1 MNMNIASGL
10 ASAQG
15 PRSRNEDFAGVQRP
29 AGSAEEK
36 LGWIAALADGVSG
49 ETPHGG
55 GRMAAQSTVLS
66 LLRDWHAV
74 PADWD
79 TPAALERLIG
89 AQNLWLAA
97 HNRRNTEAALTTL
110 SAVVLRGQGFTLAQ
124 VGDSRI
130 WLIRHNAI
138 LQLTQDHALAQ
149 RDFARLTRAV
159 GLEDSLHVDFLQG
172 ELRIGDRLLLTSD
185 GVHGPLDALSLRDL
199 ALAGEP
205 QAAAEALVQAALQ
218 AGGRDN
224 ATALVLEVRGLA
236 EAGFDDVHRAA
247 DQLPTPDTLAIGSD
261 LDGMTLTAR
270 IADNGVHR
278 LHQAR
283 LADGRLVAI
292 KTLCPSRAADPAE
305 RAMLAHEGWLGQ
317 RLGGVEG
324 FVAAH
329 PIEPEASHFYLR
341 FDWHAG
347 RTMEQMLA
355 TRPALPDFIE
365 AARQLATALSRLH
378 RLGVIH
384 RDIKPGNLHLG
395 DDGRW
400 RVLDLGVA
408 LSGREPAS
416 QRELHAGT
424 PSYINPEQWDEPP
437 RAADVGSDL
446 FALGASLY
454 QWLTG
459 HLPYGEIEPYQRGR
473 YRRDPRAPSRLD
485 ARVPLWLDRLLLK
498 AVALDHQLRFETA
511 EEMLLAIERGAARPL
526 APQAATPLAQRDP
539 LALWQIG
546 LALSVLLNALL
557 IVWLLFLPR

>member
-1 MNMNIASGL
+1 MNMDIATGQ

-15 PRSRNEDFAGVQRP
+15 PRQRNEDFAAVQRP
-29 AGSAEEK
+29 AAGEEK

-49 ETPHGG
+49 DAPIAGG
-55 GRMAAQSTVLS
+55 GRMAAQTTVLA
-66 LLRDWHAV
+66 LMRDWHGI

-97 HNRRNTEAALTTL
+97 HNRRNAQAALTTL

-130 WLIRHNAI
+130 WLVRDNAI
-138 LQLTQDHALAQ
+138 LQLTQDHALPQ

-159 GLEDSLHVDFLQG
+159 GLEDALHVDFLQG
-172 ELRIGDRLLLTSD
+172 ELRVGDRLLLTSD
-185 GVHGPLDALSLRDL
+185 GVHGVLDARQLRDL
-199 ALAGEP
+199 ATGGDP
-205 QAAAEALVQAALQ
+205 QAAADALVAAALA
-218 AGGRDN
+218 AGTHDN
-224 ATALVLEVRGLA
+224 ASALLLHVRGLA
-236 EAGFDDVHRAA
+236 EAGFDDVRAA
-247 DQLPTPDTLAIGSD
+247 AERLPTPGELIIGS
-261 LDGMTLTAR
+261 LFDGMTLTAKV
-270 IADNGVHR
+270 ADNGIHR
-278 LHQAR
+278 LLQAR
-283 LADGRLVAI
+283 QPDGRLVAL
-292 KTLCPSRAADPAE
+292 KMLCPARAADPAE

-317 RLGGVEG
+317 RLAGVEG
-324 FVAAH
+324 FAAVH
-329 PIEPEASHFYLR
+329 PVDPDASHFYLS
-341 FDWHAG
+341 FDWQAG
-347 RTMEQMLA
+347 RTMEQMLG
-355 TRPALPDFIE
+355 TRPPLPEVIE
-365 AARQLATALSRLH
+365 AARQLATALGRLH

-384 RDIKPGNLHLG
+384 RDIKPGNLHRG
-395 DDGRW
+395 EDGQW
-400 RVLDLGVA
+400 RILDLGVA
-408 LSGREPAS
+408 LSGREPAA

-437 RAADVGSDL
+437 RPADAGSDL
-446 FALGASLY
+446 FALGVSLY

-498 AVALDHQLRFETA
+498 AVALDPTLRFETA

-526 APQAATPLAQRDP
+526 SPQAATPLAQRDP

-546 LALSVLLNALL
+546 LAMSVLLNALL

>member
-1 MNMNIASGL
+1 MNMDIASGQ
-10 ASAQG
+10 ASARG
-15 PRSRNEDFAGVQRP
+15 HRTRNEDFAAVQAPRD
-29 AGSAEEK
+29 SQEQH

-49 ETPHGG
+49 QAPDGG
-55 GRMAAQSTVLS
+55 GRMAAQTTVLA
-66 LLRDWHAV
+66 LLRDYHAV

-97 HNRRNTEAALTTL
+97 HNRRNPEAALTTL

-130 WLIRHNAI
+130 WLLRNNAI
-138 LQLTQDHALAQ
+138 LQLTQDHALPQ

-159 GLEDSLHVDFLQG
+159 GLEDTLHIDFLQG

-185 GVHGPLDALSLRDL
+185 GVHGTLNARRMKDL
-199 ALAGEP
+199 TLAGEP

-218 AGGRDN
+218 SGGRDN
-224 ATALVLEVRGLA
+224 ATAIVLEVRGLA
-236 EAGFDDVHRAA
+236 EAGFEDVRRAA
-247 DQLPTPDTLAIGSD
+247 EQLPTPQVLAVGSD
-261 LDGMTLTAR
+261 IDGMSLTAR
-270 IADNGVHR
+270 VADNGVHR

-283 LADGRLVAI
+283 MTDGRLVAL
-292 KTLCPSRAADPAE
+292 KTLCVARAADPAE

-317 RLGGVEG
+317 RLAGVDG

-329 PIEPEASHFYLR
+329 ATPEASHFYLR

-347 RTMEQMLA
+347 RTMEQMLNE
-355 TRPALPDFIE
+355 RPALDQLIE
-365 AARQLATALSRLH
+365 AALQVSSALGKLH

-408 LSGREPAS
+408 LSGREPDA

-424 PSYINPEQWDEPP
+424 PSYINPEQWDDPAQP
-437 RAADVGSDL
+437 ADAGSDL
-446 FALGASLY
+446 FALGVSLY

-459 HLPYGEIEPYQRGR
+459 HLPYGEIEPYQRAR

-498 AVALDHQLRFETA
+498 AVARDPALRFETA

-526 APQAATPLAQRDP
+526 AAIAATPLAQRDP

-546 LALSVLLNALL
+546 LGLSLLFNVLL

>member
-1 MNMNIASGL
+1 MDIATGH

-15 PRSRNEDFAGVQRP
+15 PRQRNEDFAAVQRP
-29 AGSAEEK
+29 GPGEEK

-49 ETPHGG
+49 EAPTAGG
-55 GRMAAQSTVLS
+55 GRMAAQTTVLA
-66 LLRDWHAV
+66 LMRDWHGV

-97 HNRRNTEAALTTL
+97 HNRRNTQAALTTL
-110 SAVVLRGQGFTLAQ
+110 SAVVLRGQGFTGAQ

-130 WLIRHNAI
+130 WLIRDNAI
-138 LQLTQDHALAQ
+138 LQLTQDHALPQ

-159 GLEDSLHVDFLQG
+159 GLEDSLHVDFIQG

-185 GVHGPLDALSLRDL
+185 GVHGVLDARRLRDL
-199 ALAGEP
+199 ALGDEDP
-205 QAAAEALVQAALQ
+205 QAAAEALVNAALA
-218 AGGRDN
+218 AGTHDN
-224 ATALVLEVRGLA
+224 ASAVLLLVRGLA
-236 EAGFDDVHRAA
+236 EAGFDDVRAA
-247 DQLPTPDTLAIGSD
+247 AERLPTPGELIIGS
-261 LDGMTLTAR
+261 LFDGMTLTAKV
-270 IADNGVHR
+270 ADNGVNR

-283 LADGRLVAI
+283 LPNGRLVAI
-292 KTLCPSRAADPAE
+292 KCLCATRAGDPAE

-317 RLGGVEG
+317 RLAGVEG

-329 PIEPEASHFYLR
+329 PVDPEASHFYLR

-347 RTMEQMLA
+347 RTMEQLLG
-355 TRPALPDFIE
+355 TRPALPDVIE
-365 AARQLATALSRLH
+365 AARQLATALARLH
-378 RLGVIH
+378 RLGVAH
-384 RDIKPGNLHLG
+384 RDIKPANLHLG
-395 DDGRW
+395 DDGTW

-408 LSGREPAS
+408 LSGREPAA

-424 PSYINPEQWDEPP
+424 PSYINPEQWDDPP
-437 RAADVGSDL
+437 RAADEGSDL
-446 FALGASLY
+446 FALGVSLY

-459 HLPYGEIEPYQRGR
+459 HLPYGEVEPYQRGR

-498 AVALDHQLRFETA
+498 AVALDPALRFETA
-511 EEMLLAIERGAARPL
+511 EELLLAIERGAARPL
-526 APQAATPLAQRDP
+526 AAQAATPLAQRDP

-546 LALSVLLNALL
+546 LAMSVLLNALL